1 MTVKSKFITKN
12 VLIASDHAGFL
23 LKEKV
28 IQTLKKEKLKIND
41 LGTQSSDQS
50 VDYPLF
56 AEKLC
61 KKINSKNIGI
71 LICGTGI
78 GMSMAANRYKNI
90 RAALV
95 NSAKTAVLS
104 REHNNANIL
113 CIGSRF
119 TSTKVA
125 IKYILSF
132 LVTKFAGGR
141 HLRRV
146 KLLG

>member
-78 GMSMAANRYKNI
+78 GMSIAANRYKNI

-95 NSAKTAVLS
+95 SSVKTAVLS

-119 TSTKVA
+119 TSPKVA

-132 LVTKFAGGR
+132 LATKFAGGR

>member
-1 MTVKSKFITKN
+1 MTVKSKFIAKN

-23 LKEKV
+23 LKEKI

-78 GMSMAANRYKNI
+78 GMSIAANRYKNI

-95 NSAKTAVLS
+95 SSVKTAVLS
-104 REHNNANIL
+104 REHNNANVL

-119 TSTKVA
+119 TSTKLA